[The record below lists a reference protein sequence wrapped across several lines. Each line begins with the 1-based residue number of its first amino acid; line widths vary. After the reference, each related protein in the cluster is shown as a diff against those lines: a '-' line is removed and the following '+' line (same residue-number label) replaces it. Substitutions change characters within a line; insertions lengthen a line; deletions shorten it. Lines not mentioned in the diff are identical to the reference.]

1 MRLIPP
7 AVQPASGAPRVLEPQ
22 GWLVMEVDSRRAS
35 WVVELLSMYDSYADI
50 GVRLDLAGRERFV
63 VARLREREQP

>member
-1 MRLIPP
+1 MTIIRKLIRD
-7 AVQPASGAPRVLEPQ
+7 AQHVIEPQ

-35 WVVELLSMYDSYADI
+35 WVVEALSLYDSYADI

-63 VARLREREQP
+63 IARLRGK